1 MFFQLMTI
9 NMNRLV
15 RVRLTP
21 EGHRAY
27 EEFLRKLDLPKD
39 NEKAIREKH
48 DDGDA
53 KKFRLWETMMIFG
66 PSISY
71 DLQFTPF
78 EYNAVDVEM

>member
-1 MFFQLMTI
+1 MTI

-39 NEKAIREKH
+39 NEKALRERH
-48 DDGDA
+48 HDGDV
-53 KKFRLWETMMIFG
+53 KEFQLWDAMMIFG
-66 PSISY
+66 PHFN
-71 DLQFTPF
+71 LACQFMPF
-78 EYNAVDVEM
+78 EGNTLEML